1 MRRVLSFLLL
11 AAIGVLLLVFLV
23 ANRQP
28 VILSMDPFAPDDPAF
43 GIGPVPLSAVLAIP
57 LFVGYGLGAFGMW
70 LSGAKRR
77 RHAREQRRA
86 LRRLE
91 EEVKALRS
99 QTQTDREVVAI
110 DTYAAAPGATP
121 TSLPAARA

>member
-1 MRRVLSFLLL
+1 MRRILSFVLL

-28 VILSMDPFAPDDPAF
+28 VLLSMDPFAPDDPAF
-43 GIGPVPLSAVLAIP
+43 GIGPLPLSAVLAIP

-70 LSGAKRR
+70 LSGGRR
-77 RHAREQRRA
+77 RREMRDQRRT

-110 DTYAAAPGATP
+110 DTHTAAPGPAP